1 MSSAP
6 STNNNTSIKAKVDL
20 RSPTRPIHVGVILLG
35 GTTEILDIAPID
47 LLHGLTKESLDIF
60 PPGSIPE
67 EMRKQA
73 IEIVFHYV
81 SEKGGM
87 AKLTSGLTVECTV
100 RSSTHRRILMMWYW
114 FANTGSQ
121 DTFTSCPPLDIC
133 LIGATLDNPPYTPT
147 PGEIQYLRDTYY
159 SPTLQSLL
167 TICGGMVPALQAGL
181 LEGKRATA
189 PRMMIPMFKGM
200 ASGDRKSVV

>member
-1 MSSAP
+1 MSSAPSTMSSAP

-100 RSSTHRRILMMWYW
+100 RSSTHRRILMM
-114 FANTGSQ
+114 
-121 DTFTSCPPLDIC
+121 
-133 LIGATLDNPPYTPT
+133 
-147 PGEIQYLRDTYY
+147 
-159 SPTLQSLL
+159 
-167 TICGGMVPALQAGL
+167 
-181 LEGKRATA
+181 
-189 PRMMIPMFKGM
+189 
-200 ASGDRKSVV
+200 